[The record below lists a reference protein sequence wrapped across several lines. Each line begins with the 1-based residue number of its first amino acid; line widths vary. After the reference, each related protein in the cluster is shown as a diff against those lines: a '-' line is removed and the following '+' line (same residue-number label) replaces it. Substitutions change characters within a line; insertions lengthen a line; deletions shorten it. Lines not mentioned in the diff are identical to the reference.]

1 MHESSAK
8 LAGAVSCQSVT
19 KIHLFY
25 CCCCRHGLNVQ
36 TKKYLD
42 EMLMDN
48 VLGFLNA
55 QQNSSKPFYMFYA
68 PHSIHT

>member
-1 MHESSAK
+1 MQMYCIPVILREDTASR
-8 LAGAVSCQSVT
+8 T
-19 KIHLFY
+19 KKIPNFVA
-25 CCCCRHGLNVQ
+25 CPPQ

-48 VLGFLNA
+48 VLGFLTA
-55 QQNSSKPFYMFYA
+55 QQNASKPFYMFYA

>member
-1 MHESSAK
+1 MSLQPNLLVLCHASQSQK
-8 LAGAVSCQSVT
+8 YSCF
-19 KIHLFY
+19 H
-25 CCCCRHGLNVQ
+25 CCCCRHCLIVQ

>member
-1 MHESSAK
+1 MCSRTTPYINTVCSAA
-8 LAGAVSCQSVT
+8 LT
-19 KIHLFY
+19 KQAPHFAAWAPIP
-25 CCCCRHGLNVQ
+25 Q

-48 VLGFLNA
+48 VLGFLTA
-55 QQNSSKPFYMFYA
+55 QQNASKPFYMFYA

>member
-1 MHESSAK
+1 MP
-8 LAGAVSCQSVT
+8 LP
-19 KIHLFY
+19 
-25 CCCCRHGLNVQ
+25 Q

-48 VLGFLNA
+48 VLGYLNA